1 MKRILVLL
9 SALLWAA
16 SAFAQYVPEWYQGDL
31 KKKGTVLALQGE
43 KLDRETTAAILNQVG
58 GPEMV
63 AAWDKYRK
71 ERGWGIGLTSGG
83 YTLAVAGFC
92 YGGVYILAGVVGTI
106 FVAIGGQ
113 EAVDKM
119 WADLGPRVQIG
130 GIAMFSG
137 LAIGTTGVVLLCVGN
152 SNMRKTARL
161 CNEAGLP
168 VPEPLI
174 TPTAELT
181 LGPTPSGVG
190 LALRF

>member
-1 MKRILVLL
+1 MKRFLVLL

-16 SAFAQYVPEWYQGDL
+16 SAFAQYVPEWYQGNL

-92 YGGVYILAGVVGTI
+92 YGGVYFIGGI
-106 FVAIGGQ
+106 FASMFAAIGGQ
-113 EAVDKM
+113 EAVDKV
-119 WADLGPRVQIG
+119 WEDLGPKVTIG
-130 GIAMFSG
+130 GVAMFTG
-137 LAIGTTGVVLLCVGN
+137 LAVGTTGVVLLCVGN
-152 SNMRKTARL
+152 GNMRKAARV

-168 VPEPLI
+168 VPEPLV

-181 LGPTPSGVG
+181 FGPTPSGVG